1 MEKVKIKIEKEKERL
16 DKALSSLMTDRTR
29 AFIQKLIKD
38 GRVSVDGNVVTKS
51 GFMARAGQNIE
62 VTFPELK
69 KIEAKAEKI
78 DLDILHEDDDIIIIN
93 KPPFMVVHPS
103 STGGHTSG
111 TLVNAILHHC
121 GDTLSGISGELRPG
135 IVHRLDKNT
144 SGVLVVA
151 KTDLAHQ
158 SLMQQFKDRKIRKKY
173 ITLVK
178 GAVSP
183 EKAVI
188 NSPVGRSFRDRKK
201 MAITSD
207 GAGRDA
213 VTEYSLNEFYQDS
226 LSDYSLL
233 DIDLKTGRT
242 HQIRVHMNA
251 IKHPVIGD
259 ITYGNKKLNAH
270 FLEKYGLKR
279 QFLHAAEL
287 EITHPKTGKKVKFE
301 AKMPKDL
308 LSVLDALVL

>member
-16 DKALSSLMTDRTR
+16 DKALSSFMTDRTR

-38 GRVSVDGNVVTKS
+38 GHVSVDGNVVTKS
-51 GFMARAGQNIE
+51 GFIARTDQNIE
-62 VTFPELK
+62 VTFPGLK
-69 KIEAKAEKI
+69 KIKAYAEDI
-78 DLDILHEDDDIIIIN
+78 DLDILHEDEDIVVVN

-103 STGGHTSG
+103 ASGGHTSG
-111 TLVNAILHHC
+111 TLVNALLFHC
-121 GDTLSGISGELRPG
+121 GDSLGGISGELRPG

-158 SLMQQFKDRKIRKKY
+158 SLMQQFKDRKVKKTY
-173 ITLVK
+173 VTLVK
-178 GAVSP
+178 GVVSP
-183 EKAVI
+183 ENAVI

-207 GAGRDA
+207 GAGRNA
-213 VTEYSLNEFYQDS
+213 VTEYSLDAVYKDGF
-226 LSDYSLL
+226 SDYSLL

-251 IKHPVIGD
+251 VKHPVVGD
-259 ITYGNKKLNAH
+259 ITYGDKKLNAH
-270 FLEKYGLKR
+270 FLKEYGLKR
-279 QFLHAAEL
+279 QFLHAASL
-287 EITHPKTGKKVKFE
+287 TIAHPKTGKKMSFK
-301 AKMPKDL
+301 ANIPKDL
-308 LSVLDALVL
+308 LSVLDDLVL

>member
-16 DKALSSLMTDRTR
+16 DKALSSFMTDRTR

-38 GRVSVDGNVVTKS
+38 GHVSVDGNVIIKS
-51 GFMARAGQNIE
+51 GFMARTGQNIE

-69 KIEAKAEKI
+69 KIEAKAEDI
-78 DLDILHEDDDIIIIN
+78 DLDILYEDDDIIIIN

-103 STGGHTSG
+103 ATGGHTSG

-158 SLMQQFKDRKIRKKY
+158 SLMQQFKDRKVRKKY

-178 GAVSP
+178 GVVSP

-207 GAGRDA
+207 GAGREA
-213 VTEYSLNEFYQDS
+213 VTEYSLNEFYQDG

-287 EITHPKTGKKVKFE
+287 EITHPKTGKRVSFE

-308 LSVLDALVL
+308 LSVLDNLVL

>member
-144 SGVLVVA
+144 CGVLVVA

-173 ITLVK
+173 ITC
-178 GAVSP
+178 
-183 EKAVI
+183 
-188 NSPVGRSFRDRKK
+188 D
-201 MAITSD
+201 
-207 GAGRDA
+207 
-213 VTEYSLNEFYQDS
+213 
-226 LSDYSLL
+226 
-233 DIDLKTGRT
+233 
-242 HQIRVHMNA
+242 
-251 IKHPVIGD
+251 
-259 ITYGNKKLNAH
+259 
-270 FLEKYGLKR
+270 
-279 QFLHAAEL
+279 
-287 EITHPKTGKKVKFE
+287 
-301 AKMPKDL
+301 
-308 LSVLDALVL
+308 